1 MLIVAQLVTR
11 TAVTYTVQ
19 LEWKGEQKDSKK
31 QSQTMDSGWI
41 VAEEFGIHAV
51 EVQHQQDESRLV
63 EGDAI
68 NDVIGQP
75 GFDALRPPATSS
87 FLCPMLAHPHPGSSP
102 QTDFSSSPVF

>member
-1 MLIVAQLVTR
+1 
-11 TAVTYTVQ
+11 
-19 LEWKGEQKDSKK
+19 
-31 QSQTMDSGWI
+31 MDSGWI

-87 FLCPMLAHPHPGSSP
+87 FLCPMLAHPHPGAHLKQTFRPHQSSETALIRSHTTSKWLHP
-102 QTDFSSSPVF
+102 GKTPRSHLA